1 VCKFNINLIYI
12 FILILTSC
20 SGETESNNSPTATE
34 DEEQLFISEDTTS
47 ADHRND
53 TIKIN
58 YSFYYINNK
67 DDLDSF
73 SIVFSDL
80 ERRVISD
87 LNRIDE
93 KKIKPVDSI
102 VIPNPLIDKLIF
114 YSPFPFKI
122 KNIGGVKK
130 ILILNRKIQAFAG
143 YEDGNLIRWG
153 PVSSGRRNRPTPAGL
168 FFTNWKAKST
178 ISTVDEGWLMNW
190 YFNIHN
196 YRGIAIHEYAM
207 PGYPASHA
215 CVRLKEE
222 DAVWF
227 YEWAAQWILSPDER
241 DIIAYGT
248 PVLIY
253 DDYDF
258 DNPPPW
264 KRLVGNPD
272 FITQRQENLAD
283 TLQIHLETIFKRQS
297 IRDSL
302 EKIVF

>member
-1 VCKFNINLIYI
+1 VCKFNIKLISII
-12 FILILTSC
+12 FLIITSC
-20 SGETESNNSPTATE
+20 SGKTESNNLSPSTD
-34 DEEQLFISEDTTS
+34 DEEHVFISEDTT
-47 ADHRND
+47 AENNRDD
-53 TIKIN
+53 TVNIN
-58 YSFYYINNK
+58 YSFFYINNK
-67 DDLDSF
+67 NHLDSF
-73 SIVFSDL
+73 SIIFSDM

-102 VIPNPLIDKLIF
+102 VIPNPLIDNLIF
-114 YSPFPFKI
+114 YSPFPLKI
-122 KNIGGVKK
+122 KTIRGVRK
-130 ILILNRKIQAFAG
+130 IMVLSRKIQAFAG

-153 PVSSGRRNRPTPAGL
+153 PASSGRQNSPTPTGL

-178 ISTVDEGWLMNW
+178 ISTVDEGWLMKW

-253 DDYDF
+253 DEYDF
-258 DNPPPW
+258 DKPPPW
-264 KRLVGNPD
+264 KGLIGNPD
-272 FITQRQENLAD
+272 FTTQREENLAD
-283 TLQIHLETIFKRQS
+283 TLQIHLETIFQRQS